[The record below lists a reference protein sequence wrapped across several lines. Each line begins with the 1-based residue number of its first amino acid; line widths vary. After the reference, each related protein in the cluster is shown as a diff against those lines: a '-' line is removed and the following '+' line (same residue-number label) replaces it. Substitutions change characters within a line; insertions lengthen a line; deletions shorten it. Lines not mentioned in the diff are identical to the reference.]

1 MSEFSE
7 GYFIKSNHQ
16 DEAVQILKRAGL
28 RGYVYPDRDG
38 WVAFVADT
46 QPLFEFPE
54 KLKAANHGILLKF
67 VNVEDHGWGFEI
79 YVKQEMVCSFSC
91 GFNDEIEMCQ
101 ISREIDK
108 DRFQRLLN
116 EENRGFEILGKY
128 FDESTKQ
135 EDIINANDFKED
147 MGLYYSDWISYQ
159 YADMENG
166 EIGTYGDVENL
177 KLKKV
182 D

>member
-1 MSEFSE
+1 M
-7 GYFIKSNHQ
+7 
-16 DEAVQILKRAGL
+16 
-28 RGYVYPDRDG
+28 
-38 WVAFVADT
+38 AFVADA
-46 QPLFEFPE
+46 QPLFE
-54 KLKAANHGILLKF
+54 
-67 VNVEDHGWGFEI
+67 I
-79 YVKQEMVCSFSC
+79 YVRQEMVCSFSC

-116 EENRGFEILGKY
+116 EENGGFEIRVKY

-147 MGLYYSDWISYQ
+147 MGLYYSDWISYH

-166 EIGTYGDVENL
+166 ELGTYGDVENL